1 MESTRSSTQ
10 TLMTT
15 SSNTVETFVYI
26 PFVEASEPTI
36 DLLVEKTV
44 VNYFLRIPQST
55 YKTLPSTVQ
64 MESRRSSA
72 QTMTTTSSN
81 IVETFVYIPFVE
93 ASEPTIYLLVEK
105 TVVHYFLRIPQSTYP
120 TVPSTVQMESRRSS
134 AQTMTTASSNIVETF
149 VYIPCVEDS
158 EMRIDLLVQKTV
170 VHNFLRIPQ
179 STFPTVSCTVKMES
193 IRSSTQTMMSTS
205 SNILE
210 TFVDVPFVEASETRI
225 DLLVQNTVGHN
236 FLRIPQSMFP
246 TLQSIVQIESRRCS
260 TEIMTITSSNIVETF
275 VYIPFV
281 EDSEMTN
288 DLVVQ
293 KTVVH
298 NFLRIPQSTFPTIP
312 STVQMESSRSST
324 QTMTT
329 ASSKIVETFVYI
341 PFVEDSEMRIDLQV
355 QKTIFHNFLR
365 FPQSTF
371 PTVPSAV

>member
-15 SSNTVETFVYI
+15 SSNKVETFVYI

-44 VNYFLRIPQST
+44 VHYFLRIPQST
-55 YKTLPSTVQ
+55 YPTLPSTVQ
-64 MESRRSSA
+64 MESRRSS
-72 QTMTTTSSN
+72 
-81 IVETFVYIPFVE
+81 P
-93 ASEPTIYLLVEK
+93 
-105 TVVHYFLRIPQSTYP
+105 
-120 TVPSTVQMESRRSS
+120 
-134 AQTMTTASSNIVETF
+134 QTMTTASSNIVETF

-210 TFVDVPFVEASETRI
+210 TFVDVPFVEAKEPTI
-225 DLLVQNTVGHN
+225 DLLVEKTVVHY
-236 FLRIPQSMFP
+236 FLRIPESTFRTLPP
-246 TLQSIVQIESRRCS
+246 TVKMELIRSS
-260 TEIMTITSSNIVETF
+260 TQAMMTASSNIVETF

-281 EDSEMTN
+281 EASEPTIEL
-288 DLVVQ
+288 LVE

-298 NFLRIPQSTFPTIP
+298 
-312 STVQMESSRSST
+312 
-324 QTMTT
+324 
-329 ASSKIVETFVYI
+329 
-341 PFVEDSEMRIDLQV
+341 
-355 QKTIFHNFLR
+355 
-365 FPQSTF
+365 
-371 PTVPSAV
+371 